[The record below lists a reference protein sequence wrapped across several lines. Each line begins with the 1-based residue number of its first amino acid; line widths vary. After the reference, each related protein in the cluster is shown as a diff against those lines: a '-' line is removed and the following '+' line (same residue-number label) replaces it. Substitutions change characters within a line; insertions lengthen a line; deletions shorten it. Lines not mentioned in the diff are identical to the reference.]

1 MADNG
6 NVIDIK
12 NGNIYHGEALILN
25 SVNLQVKKGEFAY
38 MIGKTGTGKSSLLKT
53 LYAELPLK
61 SGSGSIAGFDIAN
74 IKDNDIPFLRRK
86 LGIVFQNFE
95 LLMDRTVDDNL
106 RFVLESTGWKDLK
119 KIKARID
126 TVLAQVG
133 IQSKHFKMP
142 STLSGG
148 EQQRV
153 SIARALLN
161 NPELIIA
168 DEPTG
173 SLDPDTSDMIM
184 NLLIKINREVGTA
197 VFMATHNYH
206 ILEKYPARIV
216 RCAEGG
222 IHEEVVFSM

>member
-1 MADNG
+1 MSQNE
-6 NVIDIK
+6 NVIDIQ

-25 SVNLQVKKGEFAY
+25 SVNLQVKKGEFTY

-61 SGSGSIAGFDIAN
+61 SGVGSVAGFDLAN
-74 IKDNDIPFLRRK
+74 LKNSEIPFLRRK
-86 LGIVFQNFE
+86 IGIIFQNFE
-95 LLMDRTVDDNL
+95 LLMDRSVDDNL
-106 RFVLESTGWKDLK
+106 RFVLESTGWKDQK

-126 TVLAQVG
+126 TVLAKVG

-173 SLDPDTSDMIM
+173 SLDPDTSDKIM
-184 NLLIKINREVGTA
+184 NLLLKINKEENTA

-206 ILEKYPARIV
+206 ILEKFPARIV

-222 IHEEVVFSM
+222 IHEEVIFSM

>member
-1 MADNG
+1 MAE
-6 NVIDIK
+6 NVINIQ

-25 SVNLQVKKGEFAY
+25 SVNLKLSGGEFAY
-38 MIGKTGTGKSSLLKT
+38 LIGKTGTGKSSLLKT

-61 SGSGSIAGFDIAN
+61 SGSGTVAGFDIAN
-74 IKDNDIPFLRRK
+74 LKNNEIPFLRRK

-95 LLMDRTVDDNL
+95 LLMDRSVDDNL
-106 RFVLESTGWKDLK
+106 RFVLESTGWKDKK

-126 TVLAQVG
+126 TVLGQVG

-161 NPELIIA
+161 NPALIIA

-173 SLDPDTSDMIM
+173 SLDPDTSDRIM
-184 NLLIKINREVGTA
+184 NLLLDIHKDVGTA
-197 VFMATHNYH
+197 VLMATHNYH
-206 ILEKYPARIV
+206 ILEKFPARII
-216 RCAEGG
+216 RCAEGR
-222 IHEEVVFSM
+222 IHEEVIFTM

>member
-1 MADNG
+1 MAESE
-6 NVIDIK
+6 NVIDIR
-12 NGNIYHGEALILN
+12 NGNIYHDEALILN
-25 SVNLQVKKGEFAY
+25 TVNLEVKKGEFVY

-61 SGSGSIAGFDIAN
+61 SGAGEVAGFDLAVLKN
-74 IKDNDIPFLRRK
+74 KEIPFLRRK
-86 LGIVFQNFE
+86 IGIVFQNFE
-95 LLMDRTVDDNL
+95 LLMDRSVDENL
-106 RFVLESTGWKDLK
+106 QFVLESTGWTDKK
-119 KIKARID
+119 KIKNRID
-126 TVLAQVG
+126 SVLAQVG

-161 NPELIIA
+161 NPCLIIA

-173 SLDPDTSDMIM
+173 SLDPDTSDRIM
-184 NLLIKINREVGTA
+184 NLLKKINEESGTA

-206 ILEKYPARIV
+206 ILEKFPARII
-216 RCAEGG
+216 RCAEGT
-222 IHEEVVFSM
+222 IHEEQILSM

>member
-1 MADNG
+1 MSLTE

-12 NGNIYHGEALILN
+12 NGNIYHDEALILN
-25 SVNLQVKKGEFAY
+25 SVNLEVKKGEFVY

-53 LYAELPLK
+53 LYAELPYK
-61 SGSGSIAGFDIAN
+61 SGTGIVAGFDLPN
-74 IKDNDIPFLRRK
+74 LKESEIPFLRRK

-95 LLMDRTVDDNL
+95 LLMDRTVDENL
-106 RFVLESTGWKDLK
+106 QFVLESTGWTDKK
-119 KIKARID
+119 KIKNRID
-126 TVLAQVG
+126 TVLGQVG

-161 NPELIIA
+161 NPSLIIA

-173 SLDPDTSDMIM
+173 SLDPDTSDRIM
-184 NLLIKINREVGTA
+184 NLLKKINQDVGTA

-206 ILEKYPARIV
+206 ILEKFPARIV
-216 RCAEGG
+216 RCAEGT
-222 IHEEVVFSM
+222 IHEEQILSM

>member
-1 MADNG
+1 MSE

-25 SVNLQVKKGEFAY
+25 SVNLQVKKGEFTY

-53 LYAELPLK
+53 FYAELPLK
-61 SGSGSIAGFDIAN
+61 SGQGQVAGYDLAN
-74 IKDNDIPFLRRK
+74 LSNKEIPFLRRK

-95 LLMDRTVDDNL
+95 LLMDRSVDDNL
-106 RFVLESTGWKDLK
+106 RFVLESTGWTDVK
-119 KIKARID
+119 KIKNRID
-126 TVLAQVG
+126 NVLAKVG

-161 NPELIIA
+161 KPELILA

-173 SLDPDTSDMIM
+173 SLDPETSDRIM
-184 NLLIKINREVGTA
+184 SLLRKINQEEGTA

-206 ILEKYPARIV
+206 ILEKFPARIV

-222 IHEEVVFSM
+222 IHEEIVMSL

>member
-1 MADNG
+1 MSQNE
-6 NVIDIK
+6 NVIDIQ

-25 SVNLQVKKGEFAY
+25 SVNLKVRKGEFAY
-38 MIGKTGTGKSSLLKT
+38 LIGKTGTGKSSLLKT
-53 LYAELPLK
+53 LFAELPLK
-61 SGSGSIAGFDIAN
+61 SGAGSVVGFNLADLKN
-74 IKDNDIPFLRRK
+74 SEIPFLRRK
-86 LGIVFQNFE
+86 MGIVFQNFE
-95 LLMDRTVDDNL
+95 LLMDRSVDDNL
-106 RFVLESTGWKDLK
+106 RFVLESTGWKDQK
-119 KIKARID
+119 KIKERID
-126 TVLAQVG
+126 SVLVKVG

-142 STLSGG
+142 WTLSGG

-173 SLDPDTSDMIM
+173 SLDPDTSDKIM
-184 NLLIKINREVGTA
+184 NLLLKINKEENTS

-206 ILEKYPARIV
+206 LLEKFPARIV

-222 IHEEVVFSM
+222 LHEEPVVSA

>member
-1 MADNG
+1 MSLTE

-12 NGNIYHGEALILN
+12 NGNIYHDEALILN
-25 SVNLQVKKGEFAY
+25 SVNLEVKKGEFVY

-53 LYAELPLK
+53 LYAELPYK
-61 SGSGSIAGFDIAN
+61 SGTGIVAGFDLAN
-74 IKDNDIPFLRRK
+74 LKESEIPFLRRK

-95 LLMDRTVDDNL
+95 LLMDRTVDENL
-106 RFVLESTGWKDLK
+106 QFVLESTGWTDKK
-119 KIKARID
+119 KIKNRID
-126 TVLAQVG
+126 TVLGQVG

-161 NPELIIA
+161 NPSLIIA

-173 SLDPDTSDMIM
+173 SLDPDTSDRIM
-184 NLLIKINREVGTA
+184 NLLKKINQDVGTA

-206 ILEKYPARIV
+206 ILEKFPARIV
-216 RCAEGG
+216 RCAEGT
-222 IHEEVVFSM
+222 IHEEQILSM

>member
-1 MADNG
+1 MTQNE
-6 NVIDIK
+6 NVIDIQ
-12 NGNIYHGEALILN
+12 NAGIYHGEALILN
-25 SVNLQVKKGEFAY
+25 SVDLKVKKGEFVY

-61 SGSGSIAGFDIAN
+61 SGTGQVSGFDLGSITN
-74 IKDNDIPFLRRK
+74 KEIPFLRRK
-86 LGIVFQNFE
+86 IGIVFQNFE
-95 LLMDRTVDDNL
+95 LLMDRTVHDNL
-106 RFVLESTGWKDLK
+106 AFVLESTGWKDKK
-119 KIKARID
+119 KIKSRID
-126 TVLAQVG
+126 NVLAQVG

-173 SLDPDTSDMIM
+173 SLDPDTSDRIM
-184 NLLIKINREVGTA
+184 NLLIKINEEVGTA

-206 ILEKYPARIV
+206 ILEKFPARIV

-222 IHEEVVFSM
+222 IHEEVIFSM

>member
-1 MADNG
+1 MAG
-6 NVIDIK
+6 IENVIDIK
-12 NGNIYHGEALILN
+12 NGNIYHDEALILN
-25 SVNLQVKKGEFAY
+25 SVNLQVKKGEFVY

-61 SGSGSIAGFDIAN
+61 SGSGEVAGFNLAVLKN
-74 IKDNDIPFLRRK
+74 KEIPFLRREI
-86 LGIVFQNFE
+86 GIVFQNFE
-95 LLMDRTVDDNL
+95 LLMDRSVDDNL
-106 RFVLESTGWKDLK
+106 QFVLESTGWTDKK
-119 KIKARID
+119 KIKNRID
-126 TVLAQVG
+126 SVLAQVG

-161 NPELIIA
+161 NPSLIIA

-173 SLDPDTSDMIM
+173 SLDPDTSDRIM
-184 NLLIKINREVGTA
+184 NLLKKINQESGTA

-206 ILEKYPARIV
+206 ILEKFPARII
-216 RCAEGG
+216 RCSEGT
-222 IHEEVVFSM
+222 IHEEQILSM

>member
-1 MADNG
+1 MSIEEH
-6 NVIDIK
+6 VIDIE
-12 NGNIYHGEALILN
+12 NAGIYHGQALILN
-25 SVNLQVKKGEFAY
+25 SVNIKVKKGEFVY

-61 SGSGSIAGFDIAN
+61 SGLGQVAGFDLGN
-74 IKDNDIPFLRRK
+74 LTNKEIPYLRRK
-86 LGIVFQNFE
+86 IGIIFQNFE
-95 LLMDRTVDDNL
+95 LLMDRTVHDNL
-106 RFVLESTGWKDLK
+106 AFVLESTGWKDKK

-126 TVLAQVG
+126 NVLAKVG

-161 NPELIIA
+161 EPELIIA

-173 SLDPDTSDMIM
+173 SLDPDTSDRIM
-184 NLLIKINREVGTA
+184 NLLIKINEEEGTA

-206 ILEKYPARIV
+206 ILEKFPARIV